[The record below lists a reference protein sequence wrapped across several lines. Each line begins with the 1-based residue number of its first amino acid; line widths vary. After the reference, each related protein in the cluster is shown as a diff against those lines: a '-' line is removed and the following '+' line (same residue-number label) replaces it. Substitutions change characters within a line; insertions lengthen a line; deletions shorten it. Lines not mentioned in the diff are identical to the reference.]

1 MSQNS
6 QTSAPVVEDVPESVE
21 RRRHPRVSTEPAGEP
36 ASEPQEE
43 TGPYGVDR
51 RIDPRLKFEAATP
64 KASEPASD
72 NRRVHPRIKLETS
85 NSENERRERKRRHME
100 AMRSQLQRTM
110 PPDPKRGFAEKLR
123 AKLPSGVAM
132 KPARLALVLV
142 AILTGGLAAYLAS
155 RLDQQTAAPAVVQA
169 RLSPEV
175 ELLREARTQILVA
188 DTTIGIGQ
196 RLSPTSVSWQE
207 WPEGSVRSD
216 YITQAATPDALTEMS
231 SSVARFEIFPGEPI
245 RQQKLV
251 TAEQGYLS
259 AVLGT
264 GQRGVS
270 VLVSAESAAG
280 GFIVPND
287 RVDVVMSPTDEPGQF
302 SQTILENVQVL
313 AINTRLGER
322 GTTGDAE
329 DPDNPRAE
337 IFTDQAIATLALTS
351 AQAEVIIS
359 ATMSSEL
366 SLVLRSMADFS
377 RTENNQPSGA
387 NQAIRLTSPFWTG
400 VGGEPRLQ

>member
-1 MSQNS
+1 MPQNS
-6 QTSAPVVEDVPESVE
+6 QSSAPVAEDTPEGIE
-21 RRRHPRVSTEPAGEP
+21 RRRHPRVSTDPAAEQN
-36 ASEPQEE
+36 PQ

-51 RIDPRLKFEAATP
+51 RIDPRLKFEAP
-64 KASEPASD
+64 QPEPEAE
-72 NRRVHPRIKLETS
+72 NRRAHQRITLETS
-85 NSENERRERKRRHME
+85 NSENERRERKKRHME
-100 AMRSQLQRTM
+100 AMRAQLQRTM
-110 PPDPKRGFAEKLR
+110 PPEPKQGFAEKLR
-123 AKLPSGVAM
+123 AKLPSGLAL

-142 AILTGGLAAYLAS
+142 ALLTGGLAAWLAS
-155 RLDQQTAAPAVVQA
+155 GLDQKSTTPAVVQA
-169 RLSPEV
+169 RLAPEV

-196 RLSPTSVSWQE
+196 RLSPASVSWQE
-207 WPEGSVRSD
+207 WPEGSVLSD
-216 YITQAATPDALTEMS
+216 YVTNAASPDALTEMS

-245 RQQKLV
+245 RSQKLV
-251 TAEQGYLS
+251 SAEQGYLS
-259 AVLGT
+259 AVLGS

-287 RVDVVMSPTDEPGQF
+287 RVDVVMTPTDEPGQF
-302 SQTILENVQVL
+302 SQTILENIQVL

-329 DPDNPRAE
+329 DPDDPRAE
-337 IFTDQAIATLALTS
+337 IFTEQAIATLALTS
-351 AQAEVIIS
+351 AQAEIIIS
-359 ATMSSEL
+359 ATNSAEL
-366 SLVLRSMADFS
+366 SLVLRSMADFARGDKS
-377 RTENNQPSGA
+377 EQEAS